1 MERERSPAVDRVQE
15 LSLQQDVRK
24 LRAADR
30 AFRWLGVLALSEAS
44 NDDVLSRKIEALH
57 SLTAQQLREEWRRL
71 YRGQPPRFSRDLL
84 IRSLAYRLQEL
95 AHGGLSKATQR
106 KLSSLTSEMATK
118 GSVTVTADVRLR
130 PGARLMREWRGK
142 THTVIVRDDGFELAR
157 KVYPSLTQIAHRIT
171 GAHWS
176 GPRFFG
182 LNHKPASSGEF
193 AAAPVATAD
202 GATHA

>member
-1 MERERSPAVDRVQE
+1 MKTGRKAGFQDPTATSASSSPKRPNDNEIDRGI
-15 LSLQQDVRK
+15 
-24 LRAADR
+24 A
-30 AFRWLGVLALSEAS
+30 
-44 NDDVLSRKIEALH
+44 ALH
-57 SLTAQQLREEWRRL
+57 SLTAQELRDEWRRL

-106 KLSSLTSEMATK
+106 QLAALAKEVAQT
-118 GSVTVTADVRLR
+118 GSVTITADVRLR

-142 THTVIVRDDGFELAR
+142 THTVIVGQDGFELAG
-157 KVYPSLTQIAHRIT
+157 KVYPSLTQIAHIIT

-182 LNHKPASSGEF
+182 LNRQPVSSGEF
-193 AAAPVATAD
+193 
-202 GATHA
+202 GATPVGSTAEGAAHG